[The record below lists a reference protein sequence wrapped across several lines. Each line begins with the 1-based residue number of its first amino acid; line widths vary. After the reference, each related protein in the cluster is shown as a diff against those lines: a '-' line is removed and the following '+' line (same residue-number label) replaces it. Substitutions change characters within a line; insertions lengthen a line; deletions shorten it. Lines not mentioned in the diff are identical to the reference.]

1 MRCSTERDAWRK
13 QAQRL
18 ALPKPETASTLV
30 VVARVRL
37 GDIVLYPPLNQ
48 RFAGG
53 ASEDVLIDVF
63 SNITLEKLRHKTPP
77 VTASNS
83 SSRKLSAVSA
93 KARRTSVV
101 CGGHCSL
108 LLRLRLTK
116 AKITRGRPRPL

>member
-30 VVARVRL
+30 VVASFDWVIFCYTRHRTSAS
-37 GDIVLYPPLNQ
+37 P
-48 RFAGG
+48 GG

-63 SNITLEKLRHKTPP
+63 SNITLEKLRDKTPP

-83 SSRKLSAVSA
+83 SSRS
-93 KARRTSVV
+93 
-101 CGGHCSL
+101 SL
-108 LLRLRLTK
+108 LSRLRSLHQC
-116 AKITRGRPRPL
+116 RVRWSL